1 MKKNKISKDWLRKQ
15 KKDIYFKE
23 SKTQGYRSRSA
34 FKLIEMNNKFN
45 FLKKSILLLDLGS
58 SPGGWSQVA
67 SKKITNGKIL
77 AVDKKSMEKIK
88 NVDFINGDFSDEE
101 TRKKIINHFKLKI
114 DVVLS
119 DMAVNTSGNKNLDSY
134 KTGELCLKSMDLASQ
149 ILNHDGVFLSKFFM
163 GSIFQEI
170 KVKASKYFRMVINYK
185 PLSSKKESREIYI
198 YCKGVLKPF
207 NSNNL

>member
-119 DMAVNTSGNKNLDSY
+119 DMAVNTTGNKSVDSIV
-134 KTGELCLKSMDLASQ
+134 TGELCRSAIRHHHIGSRCNKGYAKS
-149 ILNHDGVFLSKFFM
+149 
-163 GSIFQEI
+163 
-170 KVKASKYFRMVINYK
+170 YR
-185 PLSSKKESREIYI
+185 R
-198 YCKGVLKPF
+198 
-207 NSNNL
+207 